1 MIYLDSTYH
10 TLLEILSYRVQY
22 QSDKQAYIF
31 LQDGET
37 ESDSITYGELDK
49 QARVIAA
56 HLQSF
61 QGERAL
67 LLYPS
72 GLEFITAFFGCLYA
86 GVIAVPVYPPRRN
99 QKLSRL
105 LSIVKDA
112 QPIIALTTTS
122 ILADIEKR
130 WTQEPELA
138 QLKLE
143 GTDNIESK
151 TQEFVP
157 EEISLDSLAFLQYTS
172 GSTGIPKG
180 VMVTHGNIIHNQQI
194 IQTAFGHTEKSVVAG
209 WLPLFHDMGL
219 IGNVLQPMYLGI
231 PCILMPPVAFLQ
243 KPIRWLKAIS
253 KYRATTSGGPNF
265 AYDLCL
271 KKIQPEELANLDL
284 SSWDLAFNGAEPL
297 RVETLKQFAY
307 KFTTCGFKYS
317 AFYPCYGMAETTLFT
332 TGGDKNFSPVIQ
344 GIKAT
349 DLEQNLVV
357 ETEIYSPESRVF
369 VGCGRPYMDTK
380 VSIVNPESL
389 TKCNLGEVGEIW
401 VSSESVASGYWNRPE
416 ATKETFQAYLKNTH
430 EGPFLR
436 TGDLGFISHGKLFV
450 TGRLKDVIII
460 RGRNYYP
467 QDIELSVEKSHQGL
481 RSNSGAA
488 FSVEVEGEERLVV
501 VQEVERTYVRKLNS
515 SEVVSAINQVV
526 SLEHELAIDTIVLL
540 KPGSIPKTSSG
551 KIQRSACRQKFIEG
565 SLDNVVLKRS
575 VNKVPTPAKQI
586 EFSLL
591 YFSSNEAEFT
601 DNKYKLL
608 LEGAKFADKNNFHAI
623 WIPERHFHPF
633 GGLYPE
639 PSVLGSALAMV
650 TEKIRIRPGSV
661 VLPLKNPVRVAEQW
675 SVVDN
680 LSGGRVDISF
690 AKGWNLKD
698 FVLAP
703 ENYANRSQIMFDGI
717 KTVHKLWRGESIYL
731 PDGDGKET
739 EIKIYPLP
747 KQPELSSWITCSG
760 GKEGFIQAGAKGAN
774 ILTAL
779 LAQTLEELAD
789 KIALYRESRAKNGY
803 DPNSGHVTLMLH
815 TFISNDVEFVRN
827 QVREPFTEYLKSSVN
842 LWKKGSKEKQSF
854 TKQQQD
860 EILAYSFERYFQ
872 TAALFGTPQ
881 SCLNMVEQIKEI
893 GVNEI
898 ACLID
903 FGVDADSVLSNLNYL
918 NQLRKLAN
926 GISDS
931 SKTELQLSQSI
942 NTVVKKN
949 LSLTN
954 REQSSKSHASDLI
967 EWLRSY
973 ANERINSRLIDERR
987 SIPPHIVLDF
997 GNRGLFGLQVPAE
1010 YGGIGLNNVD
1020 TLRVVQQLGAIDQTL
1035 TLFVGNHNVLG
1046 VRPILKYGSLA
1057 QKEQLLPKLAT
1068 GREIA
1073 AFALTEPGAGSN
1085 PRAISTQAIPN
1096 GNGGWLLKGSKI
1108 WSGSALWSSVI
1119 NIFVQQLDSNGEAM
1133 GISCFVVG
1141 QGTKGLRQGPETL
1154 TMGMRG
1160 MVQNSVFLEGVSVKE
1175 QQLLGEAGAGI
1186 KVAQDAMMHGR
1197 LGLAAGC
1204 IGGMKRCAQL
1214 MLRYSKRRLVST
1226 GSLLENPVTLVRL
1239 SNLTATITAL
1249 ETLVFTTAELLDKGF
1264 SVPEEVYTACKI
1276 SGPEFFWQA
1285 ADQLVQLLGG
1295 RGYIETNIAPQI
1307 LRDARVFRIFEGP
1320 TEPLSMFLGS
1330 RAINKGEELQKF
1342 LSEGLGVP
1350 QVAQRLKAT
1359 TEKIN
1364 QYIKSSQSLFSN
1376 QNKAVSW
1383 VYFRTGELTTLAILL
1398 ATVQRNFEDNY
1409 SEELRHALSWIE
1421 LQFEQKFKSILSETT
1436 SQSVLENTNNLITQI
1451 PNADTITARIYDY
1464 AKTIGDLEQTLPGED
1479 YEVDELLR
1487 YQTSKS
1493 ESETDTAVERKNNEG
1508 TVTSI
1513 EKIDAQ
1519 SNNKNITPDVASIEN
1534 LIKNTLAKK
1543 LNIDA
1548 NSIKPQASFVSY
1560 GIDSVMAVELI
1571 QDLEDCL
1578 NQPLEATLLW
1588 NFPTVE
1594 SLAQHLAQEN
1604 EQTQEIEKENNGL
1617 LQEDELKKEEW
1628 IKGEL

>member
-1 MIYLDSTYH
+1 MMTISLSN
-10 TLLEILSYRVQY
+10 ILTDRAQN
-22 QSDKQAYIF
+22 QSEKQAYIF
-31 LQDGET
+31 LQDGEK
-37 ESDSITYGELDK
+37 ESASLTYGELDNL
-49 QARVIAA
+49 ARRIAS

-61 QGERAL
+61 KGERAL
-67 LLYPS
+67 LLYHS

-105 LSIVKDA
+105 LSIVNDA
-112 QPIIALTTTS
+112 QPKLALTTTS
-122 ILADIEKR
+122 ILADIEQK
-130 WTQEPELA
+130 WTREPELA
-138 QLKLE
+138 QLQLFA
-143 GTDNIESK
+143 TDTIES
-151 TQEFVP
+151 QNQDFAP
-157 EEISLDSLAFLQYTS
+157 ISVTSDSLAFLQYTS
-172 GSTGIPKG
+172 GSTGNPKG

-194 IQTAFGHTEKSVVAG
+194 IQTAFGHSEKSIVTG

-231 PCILMPPVAFLQ
+231 TCILMPPVAFLQ

-265 AYDLCL
+265 AYDLCI
-271 KKIQPEELANLDL
+271 KKIQPEDLANLDL
-284 SSWDLAFNGAEPL
+284 SSWDLAFNGAEPIRAEIL
-297 RVETLKQFAY
+297 EQFSQ
-307 KFTTCGFKYS
+307 KFAACGFNYN

-332 TGGDKNFSPVIQ
+332 TGGNKNQSPVIV
-344 GIKAT
+344 GVKTT
-349 DLEQNLVV
+349 DLEQNSIV
-357 ETEIYSPESRVF
+357 ETEISSPESRVF
-369 VGCGRPYMDTK
+369 VGCGHSYLDTT
-380 VSIVNPESL
+380 VIIVNPESL
-389 TKCNLGEVGEIW
+389 TRCNPEQVGEIW
-401 VSSESVASGYWNRPE
+401 VSSESVAAGYWNRAD
-416 ATKETFQAYLKNTH
+416 ATKETFQACESDGN
-430 EGPFLR
+430 GPFLR
-436 TGDLGFISHGKLFV
+436 TGDLGFLKHGELFV

-467 QDIELSVEKSHQGL
+467 QDIELTVEKSHQGL
-481 RSNSGAA
+481 RANSGAA
-488 FSVEVEGEERLVV
+488 FCAEVEGEKRLVV

-515 SEVVSAINQVV
+515 EEVVCAINQAV

-551 KIQRSACRQKFIEG
+551 KIQRSACRTKFIDK
-565 SLDNVVLKRS
+565 SLENVILKKS

-608 LEGAKFADKNNFHAI
+608 LEGAKFADKNNFHAV

-717 KTVHKLWRGESIYL
+717 KTVQKLWRGESICL
-731 PDGDGKET
+731 PDTNGEAT

-760 GKEGFIQAGAKGAN
+760 GKEGFIEAGAKGAN

-779 LAQTLEELAD
+779 LAQPLEELAE

-803 DPNSGHVTLMLH
+803 DPDTGYVTLMLH
-815 TFISNDVEFVRN
+815 TFVSNEVEFVRN

-842 LWKKGSKEKQSF
+842 LWKKGSKEKPLF

-881 SCLNMVEQIKEI
+881 SCLNIVEKIKEI
-893 GVNEI
+893 GVDEI

-903 FGVDADSVLSNLNYL
+903 FGVDADLVLSNLNYL

-931 SKTELQLSQSI
+931 LPKESLIPQAFNSVIKA
-942 NTVVKKN
+942 N
-949 LSLTN
+949 LFSTN
-954 REQSSKSHASDLI
+954 PEQSSKLRASELI

-973 ANERINSRLIDERR
+973 ATERINSRLIDERR
-987 SIPPHIVLDF
+987 SIPPYIVLDF
-997 GNRGLFGLQVPAE
+997 GNRGLFGLQVPPE

-1020 TLRVVQQLGAIDQTL
+1020 ALRVIQQLGAIDQTL
-1035 TLFVGNHNVLG
+1035 TLFIGNHNVLG

-1073 AFALTEPGAGSN
+1073 AFALTESGAGSN
-1085 PRAISTQAIPN
+1085 PRAISTRAIPN
-1096 GNGGWLLKGSKI
+1096 GNGSCLLQGSKI

-1133 GISCFVVG
+1133 GISCFVVN
-1141 QGTKGLRQGPETL
+1141 QGAKGLRQGPEAL

-1160 MVQNSVFLEGVSVKE
+1160 MVQNSVFLEGVSVKQ
-1175 QQLLGEAGAGI
+1175 QQLLGEAGAGM

-1214 MLRYSKRRLVST
+1214 MLRYSERRLVST

-1239 SNLTATITAL
+1239 SNLTAMITAL
-1249 ETLVFTTAELLDKGF
+1249 ETLVFTVAELLDKGF
-1264 SVPEEVYTACKI
+1264 SVPEEVYTACKT

-1295 RGYIETNIAPQI
+1295 RGYIETNIASQI

-1342 LSEGLGVP
+1342 LSESLGMP
-1350 QVAQRLKAT
+1350 QVAQRFKAA

-1364 QYIKSSQSLFSN
+1364 QHIKSSQSLFSN
-1376 QNKAVSW
+1376 QNKAVRW
-1383 VYFRTGELTTLAILL
+1383 IYFRTGELTTLAILL
-1398 ATVQRNFEDNY
+1398 ATVQRAFEDNA
-1409 SEELRHALSWIE
+1409 SEDLRHAINWVE
-1421 LQFEQKFKSILSETT
+1421 LQFEQKLKNIISETT
-1436 SQSVLENTNNLITQI
+1436 SQLVLENADNFITKI
-1451 PNADTITARIYDY
+1451 PDADTITTRIYDY

-1479 YEVDELLR
+1479 YELDELLR
-1487 YQTSKS
+1487 CQTSKS
-1493 ESETDTAVERKNNEG
+1493 ESKTDTAVERKNNESI
-1508 TVTSI
+1508 VTSI
-1513 EKIDAQ
+1513 DKIDVQ
-1519 SNNKNITPDVASIEN
+1519 SNNKNITSDVASIEN

-1548 NSIKPQASFVSY
+1548 SSIKSQNTFVSY

-1571 QDLEDCL
+1571 QDLEDCF
-1578 NQPLEATLLW
+1578 NQSLEATLLW
-1588 NFPTVE
+1588 NFPTIK
-1594 SLAQHLAQEN
+1594 SLAQYLAQGSEHTQKIEREN
-1604 EQTQEIEKENNGL
+1604 DGL
-1617 LQEDELKKEEW
+1617 LDEDELDNVEW